1 MPDHHRLPLLK
12 RIDGAQSESQARGIP
27 ADGER
32 ASVRS
37 LDDARERRDLMQIGD
52 LARETGKTVRAIHL
66 YEELGL
72 LSPAARSKGRFRL
85 YTNDALMRIR
95 WIGKLQE
102 MGFSLGDIQTIVR
115 EWELAPSAP
124 GAMKR
129 MREVYSR
136 KLDET
141 REEKRRIEA
150 LAHDLEASLDYL
162 DTCDVCDPQRLL
174 SACDCCDLHDK
185 EVVVPELVLGFRA
198 ARHPEEPQEP
208 ESAGSSEGELGRP
221 RTRNLGDSAGSSEAR
236 PRTETETVRASE

>member
-12 RIDGAQSESQARGIP
+12 RIDGAQSDSQVRGIP
-27 ADGER
+27 TDGG
-32 ASVRS
+32 SVRS

-52 LARETGKTVRAIHL
+52 LAIHL

-85 YTNDALMRIR
+85 YTHDALMRIR

-129 MREVYSR
+129 MREVYAR

-198 ARHPEEPQEP
+198 ARHPEEPPQEP
-208 ESAGSSEGELGRP
+208 G
-221 RTRNLGDSAGSSEAR
+221 
-236 PRTETETVRASE
+236 ASD